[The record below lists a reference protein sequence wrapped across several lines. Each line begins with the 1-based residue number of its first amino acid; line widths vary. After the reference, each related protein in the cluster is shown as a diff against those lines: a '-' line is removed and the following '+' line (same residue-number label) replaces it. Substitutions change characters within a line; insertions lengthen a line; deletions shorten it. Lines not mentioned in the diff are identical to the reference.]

1 MQFHPTVLWLGAAAR
16 GRQPLIS
23 EAVRGEGAFL
33 ADADG
38 HAFMT
43 GQHPLADLAPRD
55 VVAKAIMRVMLAE
68 GTDHVYLDGRQ
79 LGADVWQHRFPTIQA
94 SCREHGIDPVTELIP
109 VVPAAHYASGGIRTD
124 LRGRTSVPGLHA
136 CGETACTGVHGANRL
151 ASNSLLEGLV
161 FAERIA
167 ADLAAGLPPA
177 VEPGRDHR
185 RAWLLDPAIAGPL
198 QQLMSGRAGV
208 LRTGEG
214 LAAAAAGRAA
224 LGERAFDKPGAE
236 AWQTTN
242 LHLVASA
249 ITAAALAREE
259 TRGSHWREDFPAAAD
274 AWRGHVIIS
283 LGPAGLAA
291 VFEPDLHG

>member
-1 MQFHPTVLWLGAAAR
+1 
-16 GRQPLIS
+16 
-23 EAVRGEGAFL
+23 
-33 ADADG
+33 
-38 HAFMT
+38 
-43 GQHPLADLAPRD
+43 
-55 VVAKAIMRVMLAE
+55 
-68 GTDHVYLDGRQ
+68 
-79 LGADVWQHRFPTIQA
+79 
-94 SCREHGIDPVTELIP
+94 
-109 VVPAAHYASGGIRTD
+109 
-124 LRGRTSVPGLHA
+124 
-136 CGETACTGVHGANRL
+136 
-151 ASNSLLEGLV
+151 
-161 FAERIA
+161 
-167 ADLAAGLPPA
+167 
-177 VEPGRDHR
+177 
-185 RAWLLDPAIAGPL
+185 
-198 QQLMSGRAGV
+198 MSGRAGV

-214 LAAAAAGRAA
+214 LAAAAAGLAA